1 VCVVAVVASCG
12 SAVSAQSASDLFAS
26 PIALPSPASPAPS
39 VGEFQCAAASAQY
52 PGIIF
57 GVRELPTSGPSQIC
71 AWRWLGG
78 TEFSAPAVFE
88 AGLQTR
94 AVAVADF
101 VGSPDDAPYPDMAA
115 TNSSG
120 DDGTILLNDIAN
132 GASVSTIS
140 TGDAPR
146 TVRAADMDN
155 DGDLDIVWVNQG
167 DNSTDGI
174 EVLLNNGSG
183 AFTPTAA
190 AEPAGNNPY
199 GLVIA
204 DFNDD
209 GDLDVATTNYV
220 SGDVSVLLGNGDG
233 TLQAETRYNI
243 GTLPIPSP
251 TNGSTSEIA
260 SGIAVADF
268 NNDGDLD
275 LAATCYAAGTS
286 SVLLGNGDGT
296 FQTQGMTT
304 GFNTPAWN
312 AVGDLNLDGN
322 IDMVLSLQFAGEIS
336 VCFGLGNGA
345 FQAPQYLSVGDTPWY
360 VEIADI
366 NTDGAPD
373 IIVTDSATLSGD
385 STVWVLFNN
394 GPQCNLADIAQ
405 PFGVLDLADQTLFV
419 NEYSAGCP

>member
-1 VCVVAVVASCG
+1 MYTRVCVVAVVASCG
-12 SAVSAQSASDLFAS
+12 STVSAQSASDLFAS

-39 VGEFQCAAASAQY
+39 VGEFQCAAASPQY

-71 AWRWLGG
+71 AWRWFGG

-155 DGDLDIVWVNQG
+155 DGYLDIVWVNQG
-167 DNSTDGI
+167 DNSTDGT

-183 AFTPTAA
+183 AFTPSTA

-204 DFNDD
+204 DFNED
-209 GDLDVATTNYV
+209 GDLDVATTNYI
-220 SGDVSVLLGNGDG
+220 SGDV
-233 TLQAETRYNI
+233 
-243 GTLPIPSP
+243 
-251 TNGSTSEIA
+251 
-260 SGIAVADF
+260 
-268 NNDGDLD
+268 
-275 LAATCYAAGTS
+275 

-345 FQAPQYLSVGDTPWY
+345 FQTPQYLSVGDTPWY

-394 GPQCNLADIAQ
+394 GPQCNVADIAQ

-419 NEYSAGCP
+419 NEYLAGCP